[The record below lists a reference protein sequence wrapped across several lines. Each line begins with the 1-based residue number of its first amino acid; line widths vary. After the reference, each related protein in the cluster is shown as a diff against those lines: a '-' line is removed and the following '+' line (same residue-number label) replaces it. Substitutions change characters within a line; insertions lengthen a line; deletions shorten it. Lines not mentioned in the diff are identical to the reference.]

1 METLNAKIDLSNGY
15 VLARSFIDRKTMRAY
30 RKALFVGSSTVE
42 ELQKDGT
49 MKDKL
54 KFDINSMDE
63 ANDVLVRGV
72 VLEANINEKNIG
84 LDDDFFDGIDQEDF
98 DKILGHAVKLMDKKD
113 KEKKS

>member
-1 METLNAKIDLSNGY
+1 MENAKIDLSNGY
-15 VLARSFIDRKTMRAY
+15 VLVKSFIDRKTMRAY

-54 KFDINSMDE
+54 KFDINSMDD
-63 ANDVLVRGV
+63 ANDILVKGI
-72 VLEANINEKNIG
+72 VLEANLNDKNVG
-84 LDDDFFDGIDQEDF
+84 LDEDFFDGIDQDDF
-98 DKILGHAVKLMDKKD
+98 DKILGHAVKMMDKAA